1 MKAGGSMFRKSIR
14 FSLVYFVTAV
24 VYQLIFYKEVRWID
38 NIGIFILLVL
48 FIQFYEWAKKPY
60 KWKKERGK

>member
-1 MKAGGSMFRKSIR
+1 MFRKSIR